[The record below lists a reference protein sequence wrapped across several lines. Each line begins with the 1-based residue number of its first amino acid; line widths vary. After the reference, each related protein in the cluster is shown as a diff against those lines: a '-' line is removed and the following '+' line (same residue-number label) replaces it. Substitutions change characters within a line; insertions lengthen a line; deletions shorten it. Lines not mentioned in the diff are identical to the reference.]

1 MQWLAQ
7 TLAGSCRIHP
17 VASDWSSE
25 SKDLEAAAL
34 ASDSSFANSCDPVS
48 SRSSSRTG
56 DGCVTNGTKRS
67 SARSIRPTSTSTTLT
82 SLSSWGGSQSARLGS
97 SGAWGRLPGPP
108 PDLEAA
114 TPNAIASPYAMTL
127 SELHSCKPVHGRVS
141 MRGACEVSATAMPVI
156 DGRPGRSSS
165 FSRASDPDSRPA
177 YHAAASALLAPGPPL
192 ACAMASTSSASS
204 MDPSCRLPP
213 HARTDATQPCRP
225 SSELSDSSRLGAT
238 VKQDPATAVNLSWPD
253 PAACPTPRRPST
265 LPTSPPPLPRSPVS
279 PIRLPEGVLGCEGG
293 AGTTQLPEAASGAV
307 RPAGQGQSRTQGWH
321 APCHPHSPSLT
332 PHQPTHPPTT
342 SPKPRLGALPRHLP
356 SPSCAQ
362 GNQAQV
368 LLPAHPAPRPAQ
380 AHSAAAPTPVPAMS
394 SSLSTCST
402 VPPSACTVSGDCA
415 WQQDVQGQARPGQHT
430 ATSGCSEDF
439 SAAGSSSRIS
449 PEWPQGP
456 PLSDLQG
463 EVLEGQGIGSLPW
476 SPSPVYADDGPTPCQ
491 DADFSSPRSW
501 RQAEQGARHSP
512 CKATTRRPLPLLA
525 SKSGPLLG
533 NSQSPPP
540 SKPASPS
547 LAASPTKPQAPGW
560 VSPPTKRSPLAWAEA
575 AAARLVAGHRA
586 AVPEAGAK
594 GAGAGTGLG
603 GTAGGWGTEQLRGFG
618 WGAPLI
624 RMTGLSG
631 GAAAGI
637 HTVVKQMASPSQ
649 SGAQHCVLDSHG
661 NDTRRDASKAQA
673 GGWQQHKAAGAQ
685 PGNPVW
691 RDPGRDAGWGQGM
704 GDQHARRP
712 PAATAAP
719 RPLLAGQAAS
729 KVSLGEQSCH
739 VWSVAF
745 DELVLKQQ
753 IGSGGFGN
761 VYFGYLQ
768 GSPVAI
774 KVAVLRPLHPSPA
787 AGLAAAC
794 PDQQSASAHASTVAE
809 FQREVTT
816 MSRIPHHPNVL
827 RLLAACV
834 ELPHLALV
842 TEYCPR
848 GSLYSLLHSH
858 TAPPLSL
865 RQVLTLCLGAARGMA
880 HLHACRPPILHRDLK
895 SANLLLDDMGSVK
908 IADFGLSKQQAH
920 SPREAM
926 TGGLGTYQW
935 TAPEVLSHQ
944 HYSIRADVFSFAV
957 VMWECLTRKLPY
969 AGLAPFQAAT
979 AVVYQG
985 LRPDIPACTPPS
997 LAALIKA
1004 CWAAVPDQ
1012 RPSFN
1017 AVVADLQQQLEQVQ

>member
-1 MQWLAQ
+1 
-7 TLAGSCRIHP
+7 
-17 VASDWSSE
+17 
-25 SKDLEAAAL
+25 
-34 ASDSSFANSCDPVS
+34 
-48 SRSSSRTG
+48 
-56 DGCVTNGTKRS
+56 
-67 SARSIRPTSTSTTLT
+67 
-82 SLSSWGGSQSARLGS
+82 
-97 SGAWGRLPGPP
+97 
-108 PDLEAA
+108 
-114 TPNAIASPYAMTL
+114 MTL

-141 MRGACEVSATAMPVI
+141 MRGACEVSGYATAMPVI

-204 MDPSCRLPP
+204 VDPSCRPPP

-238 VKQDPATAVNLSWPD
+238 VKQDPATA
-253 PAACPTPRRPST
+253 
-265 LPTSPPPLPRSPVS
+265 
-279 PIRLPEGVLGCEGG
+279 
-293 AGTTQLPEAASGAV
+293 
-307 RPAGQGQSRTQGWH
+307 
-321 APCHPHSPSLT
+321 
-332 PHQPTHPPTT
+332 
-342 SPKPRLGALPRHLP
+342 
-356 SPSCAQ
+356 
-362 GNQAQV
+362 
-368 LLPAHPAPRPAQ
+368 
-380 AHSAAAPTPVPAMS
+380 AHSAAAPTPAPVPAAVS

-456 PLSDLQG
+456 PLPDLQG
-463 EVLEGQGIGSLPW
+463 EVLEGQGIASLPW

-501 RQAEQGARHSP
+501 KQAEQGARHSP

-560 VSPPTKRSPLAWAEA
+560 VSPPSKRSPLAWAEA

-586 AVPEAGAK
+586 AVPEAGAR
-594 GAGAGTGLG
+594 GAGAGAGLG

-661 NDTRRDASKAQA
+661 NDTRRDAGKAQA

-685 PGNPVW
+685 PGTPVR
-691 RDPGRDAGWGQGM
+691 RDPGRDAGWGQGT

-842 TEYCPR
+842 TD
-848 GSLYSLLHSH
+848 
-858 TAPPLSL
+858 L

-1017 AVVADLQQQLEQVQ
+1017 VVVADLQQQLEQVQ